1 MELARKKQ
9 ECVFCNVQFVRR
21 KCLAFFHC
29 VTLVTSIIAIFC
41 VIFFENFC
49 QIKCFSRP
57 FQLPMH
63 RVQKFHLL
71 KVSFHFISANL
82 SIILIVIHIY
92 TYIYIYIYTY
102 IYIHIWPCDS
112 LSLSIYI
119 LYNIYN
125 IYTCVYVFSKGV
137 TLVYAHLNWPQL
149 VSLSYLEGGLL
160 VIMIDCMIFL
170 WSFLDLARMSMSS
183 VSFLA

>member
-1 MELARKKQ
+1 MDLARKKQ

-41 VIFFENFC
+41 VIFFKKFC
-49 QIKCFSRP
+49 QIKCFSIP
-57 FQLPMH
+57 FQLPTH

-82 SIILIVIHIY
+82 SIILIVI
-92 TYIYIYIYTY
+92 YIYIY
-102 IYIHIWPCDS
+102 DS
-112 LSLSIYI
+112 VILSLSIYI

-160 VIMIDCMIFL
+160 VIVIDCMIFL

>member
-41 VIFFENFC
+41 HI
-49 QIKCFSRP
+49 
-57 FQLPMH
+57 LW
-63 RVQKFHLL
+63 KFLSNKMFL
-71 KVSFHFISANL
+71 KTFPASNASGTKISLVKSFISFHFCQ
-82 SIILIVIHIY
+82 LIHHSHCH
-92 TYIYIYIYTY
+92 
-102 IYIHIWPCDS
+102 IYIHIYDS
-112 LSLSIYI
+112 VILCLSLSIYI
-119 LYNIYN
+119 LYNTYN
-125 IYTCVYVFSKGV
+125 IYTCVYVFSTGI

-170 WSFLDLARMSMSS
+170 WSFLYLARMSMSS
-183 VSFLA
+183 VPFLA